1 MKCKQYFL
9 YLLLQIWIYAHH
21 PYYSGIVHFISPLL
35 IILFEMWV
43 HMTRLEDNGQPLQV
57 GNQLMIKMFQR
68 GNRRINITQKSH
80 KMKKC
85 LTQIQS
91 NKLVSIKLSF
101 SMSIQGGLPFVVK
114 CMLLQIF
121 FEIWTYLEISKPYL
135 YSHLINW

>member
-1 MKCKQYFL
+1 M
-9 YLLLQIWIYAHH
+9 IYAHH

-35 IILFEMWV
+35 IILFQMPV
-43 HMTRLEDNGQPLQV
+43 HMTRLEDNGQPLQA
-57 GNQLMIKMFQR
+57 GNQLMFKMFQR

-80 KMKKC
+80 KMNKC

-91 NKLVSIKLSF
+91 NKLVSIQLSF

-121 FEIWTYLEISKPYL
+121 FEI
-135 YSHLINW
+135 